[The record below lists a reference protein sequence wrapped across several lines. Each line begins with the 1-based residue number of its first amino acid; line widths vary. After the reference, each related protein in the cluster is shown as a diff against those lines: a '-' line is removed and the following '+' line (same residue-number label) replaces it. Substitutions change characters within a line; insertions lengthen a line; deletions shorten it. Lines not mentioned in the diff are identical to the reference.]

1 MLRSK
6 PKQNPADTSM
16 PKKTKKQ
23 KLRAEKLR
31 AAHISL
37 QSTESVKPQVGEA
50 IPSPEISLPVK
61 AELKEKTVGTAQ
73 TINTGSADSHVKK
86 DLLKIS
92 LFTAFALV
100 IQVVLYYLLRG

>member
-31 AAHISL
+31 QTQFQISMAGP
-37 QSTESVKPQVGEA
+37 VKPQVGEA

-92 LFTAFALV
+92 LFTVFALV